1 MGWRVPPN
9 KGVIEFPAILHIR
22 VTQAM
27 HAEVTA
33 RGGARWLRPIIEA
46 NTRPPPAT
54 SPAATD
60 GDYGGKIPAGT
71 VIAKRS
77 RRVTRRQEPKKSSK
91 RVTLDN
97 KNRRR
102 V

>member
-1 MGWRVPPN
+1 MSFRVPPN

-46 NTRPPPAT
+46 NTRPPP
-54 SPAATD
+54 PAATMP
-60 GDYGGKIPAGT
+60 GDKIGGADKRVTRMP
-71 VIAKRS
+71 AKRTH
-77 RRVTRRQEPKKSSK
+77 RVTRRQSGRPARSL
-91 RVTLDN
+91 VTLD
-97 KNRRR
+97 KRKGRG